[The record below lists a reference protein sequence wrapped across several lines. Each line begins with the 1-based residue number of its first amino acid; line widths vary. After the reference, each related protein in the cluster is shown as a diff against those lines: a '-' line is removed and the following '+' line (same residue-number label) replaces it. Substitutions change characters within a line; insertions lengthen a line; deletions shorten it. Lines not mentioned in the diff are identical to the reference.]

1 MSRPYLGAA
10 GKLLDALTADQPRTH
25 TYAQCRAEGPAAWSA
40 RARAVLLER
49 LNFNPAAVPLD
60 AQVLERTS
68 EDGYVRETVE
78 FASTRHHRIKG
89 ELLLPEGAQP
99 PLAAVLALHDHGGFY
114 SHGREKLV
122 EGLSDSPALA
132 NFVQRSYA
140 GRFWASELARRGYAV
155 LVTDVLG
162 WGERRLPLEDLPQ
175 EVQERLAQCE
185 EGSQEWVNAFNA
197 HSAQL
202 SPALNQH
209 AAFAGLSWMGLVVWD
224 DRRAL
229 DYLLSRTEVDAGRVA
244 CAGLSGGGWRSTYLM
259 GADERLAAGV
269 IAGWMAHLGEQLLH
283 PKRNHIGL
291 YTAPALYSALDHPDI
306 AAIAVPKPLLVLQCE
321 QDGLFSL
328 ESMRQACDDIGQ
340 VYEDSGHGDR
350 FEGRFYDVPHCLNQ
364 EMQEE
369 MFAWLDRWLTLAPL

>member
-10 GKLLDALTADQPRTH
+10 GQLFDALVPDQPRTH

-40 RARAVLLER
+40 KARAVLLER

-60 AQVLERTS
+60 AQVLARTS

-132 NFVQRSYA
+132 DFVQRSYA

-162 WGERRLPLEDLPQ
+162 WGERRLPLEDLPP
-175 EVQERLAQCE
+175 EVQEELAQCE
-185 EGSQEWVNAFNA
+185 KGSQEWVSAFNA
-197 HSAQL
+197 HSAQM

-229 DYLLSRTEVDAGRVA
+229 DYLLSRPEVNAERVA

-283 PKRNHIGL
+283 PQRNHIGL

-328 ESMRQACDDIGQ
+328 ESMRQACDYIGQ